1 MAASLLWNAL
11 CLIPIAID
19 MAKKILLDRK
29 YDKPLIFYSRSVGMA
44 INELFSSDV
53 SLWNQYKYVAFKIYW
68 CRILMISYK
77 MLMISGISNETRNEL
92 IIFAILCRNA
102 TIF

>member
-53 SLWNQYKYVAFKIYW
+53 SLWNQYKYVAFT
-68 CRILMISYK
+68 
-77 MLMISGISNETRNEL
+77 GAE
-92 IIFAILCRNA
+92 F
-102 TIF
+102 